1 MMYSIY
7 TGDCFTHKL
16 YLFVEYVSL
25 NLKHEIKK
33 LLYSHFSLIK
43 QTAIIYSSVNEML
56 SL

>member
-1 MMYSIY
+1 MYSIY

-56 SL
+56 PL